1 MKKKAQTLAISS
13 RSSFPQKF
21 NSEKVAMMIM
31 IDRKRKVTRGRL
43 NIVNGGL
50 LVPQAVKSLH
60 TFSMPVP
67 IQMEGREMH
76 GQRYDPTFKR
86 IEQPGRP
93 AGGQHSHI
101 RKFTVIRADCRQLRK
116 WTQATVYLDRMK
128 VNTLGHALAL
138 ISKAFDVHWG
148 QNWVRNLFF
157 LDGREICSMTKLF
170 TGDTVIVGVGD
181 STCLT
186 GQHSRHSC
194 SDSRANEQT
203 SACFLPTAGQIAD
216 VVRTLLPDT
225 VSAEQLGSV
234 WENRM
239 LRRFPRAFPNHKPSA
254 AVGGTEH
261 NARPRPLPHLPPKRQ
276 MIFSPNVNQMAAE
289 SPFMRRGP
297 PSPQLPQL
305 TTTKTGRTATG
316 AAAAG
321 VFFSNPLRTHYR
333 GGNTLVIVNKS
344 DEDSRAADEASPE
357 TPTDDSSST
366 LEAEPTYSP
375 LRNRKA
381 PRKRVDFSRESRA
394 EAVVTNQRE
403 DVEHDAYATTAK
415 EESVGCNLTRMA
427 GSQRPAVLSELES
440 EDTEERRT
448 AAPKPNLVP
457 LVLPSYHKPTTDEA
471 LNRTFVRKESGL
483 VSFPLSEVQNRVITR
498 LNVHRVLKEAADQHR
513 ESTYPVKESPCQ
525 RAAQLRF
532 TRPPQQQTNFTEAS
546 KLTELFAS
554 TKPEPIFSRRDGY
567 GQTPGS
573 LLGQRVYVRDEAK
586 SNVPTVENHDSVV
599 FKRHS
604 SVKDQMSDIKAGQ
617 TLQKPQPSSP
627 QSVRRL
633 IEHRTSTI
641 SKSSEAEKENHAVQ
655 SNSDCPVEHEVRPE
669 TELQELNDLSA
680 PKTILRFIL
689 QILQPH
695 MHEPPL
701 SAFVS
706 DDGFQ

>member
-1 MKKKAQTLAISS
+1 
-13 RSSFPQKF
+13 
-21 NSEKVAMMIM
+21 MIM

-60 TFSMPVP
+60 TLSMPVP

-86 IEQPGRP
+86 VEQTGRP
-93 AGGQHSHI
+93 SGAQHSHI

-138 ISKAFDVHWG
+138 ISKAFDIHWG

-194 SDSRANEQT
+194 LDSRANEQT
-203 SACFLPTAGQIAD
+203 SACFLPTASQIAD

-234 WENRM
+234 WESRM

-254 AVGGTEH
+254 AAGASE
-261 NARPRPLPHLPPKRQ
+261 RPRPLPHLPPKRQ
-276 MIFSPNVNQMAAE
+276 MIFSPSVNQMAAE
-289 SPFMRRGP
+289 SPFIRRGP

-305 TTTKTGRTATG
+305 TSAKSGQTTTR

-333 GGNTLVIVNKS
+333 GGKTLVIVNKS

-366 LEAEPTYSP
+366 LEAELTYSP

-394 EAVVTNQRE
+394 DAVVTNSRE
-403 DVEHDAYATTAK
+403 DEGHNAHATTAK
-415 EESVGCNLTRMA
+415 EEETVGCNLTRMA
-427 GSQRPAVLSELES
+427 GSQRQAVLSEMDS
-440 EDTEERRT
+440 EDTQERQT
-448 AAPKPNLVP
+448 AAPKPTLVP
-457 LVLPSYHKPTTDEA
+457 LVLPSHQKPTTDEA

-513 ESTYPVKESPCQ
+513 ESAYPVKQSPCQ
-525 RAAQLRF
+525 RAQLRF

-546 KLTELFAS
+546 KLTELFAA
-554 TKPEPIFSRRDGY
+554 TKPEPIFSRPDGY
-567 GQTPGS
+567 RQTPGS
-573 LLGQRVYVRDEAK
+573 LLGQRIYVLDEAK
-586 SNVPTVENHDSVV
+586 SNGPTVENHDSIV

-604 SVKDQMSDIKAGQ
+604 LVKDHMSDISAGQ
-617 TLQKPQPSSP
+617 TLQKPPPSSP

-655 SNSDCPVEHEVRPE
+655 STSGADGRKEWGAQEHLQLIPGNLLNSLQKGRIAFAKE
-669 TELQELNDLSA
+669 THADALNFNKKVPRSIFSDRLENETPLPPPAQQSTKY
-680 PKTILRFIL
+680 PKL
-689 QILQPH
+689 QILCK
-695 MHEPPL
+695 
-701 SAFVS
+701 
-706 DDGFQ
+706 